1 MTELNEAREPEAAQP
16 TPEWP
21 EWPEAAVDVGDP
33 SVERIVAALD
43 GLQALPVTEHEAV
56 YTELH
61 DALLASLNELESLNE
76 DAPGNGGA

>member
-1 MTELNEAREPEAAQP
+1 MTELNEAPEPEAAQP

-21 EWPEAAVDVGDP
+21 EAAVDIGDP
-33 SVERIVAALD
+33 SVERIVAAL
-43 GLQALPVTEHEAV
+43 GGVQALPVPEHEAV

-61 DALLASLNELESLNE
+61 DALLESLNE

>member
-1 MTELNEAREPEAAQP
+1 MTELNEESEPEAAQP
-16 TPEWP
+16 TP

-43 GLQALPVTEHEAV
+43 GLQALPVPEHEAV
-56 YTELH
+56 YNELH
-61 DALLASLNELESLNE
+61 DALLGSLDELESLNE

>member
-21 EWPEAAVDVGDP
+21 EAAVDIGDP

-43 GLQALPVTEHEAV
+43 GVQALPVPEHEAV
-56 YTELH
+56 YSELH
-61 DALLASLNELESLNE
+61 DALLGSLNELESLDE
-76 DAPGNGGA
+76 DVPGNGGA